1 MQINKKPRVDYSELI
16 KKKLKKKREKIN
28 IENTKN
34 LEKECQANYIEKFKE
49 KLSKK
54 KLVFEKKN
62 INKGKGNKLEILMK
76 ENEKL
81 KKELEELEKT
91 DNEEKTED

>member
-1 MQINKKPRVDYSELI
+1 
-16 KKKLKKKREKIN
+16 
-28 IENTKN
+28 

>member
-1 MQINKKPRVDYSELI
+1 
-16 KKKLKKKREKIN
+16 
-28 IENTKN
+28 
-34 LEKECQANYIEKFKE
+34 LEKECQANYIEKFKG